1 MLASLDKFDVLG
13 PERARPGK
21 GAFFF
26 L

>member
-1 MLASLDKFDVLG
+1 MLESLEKVDVLG